1 MSTMSPM
8 IPAPALSNVYYL
20 ATPEDAAP
28 RTPRLSRGLV
38 LRLRALSL
46 YWRVRMMAAE
56 IRDVLRRFGRPM
68 AEPDTTFLEQ
78 RAEIILAA
86 SPRAHGPARV
96 IDLAEARA
104 RLRG

>member
-1 MSTMSPM
+1 MSPM
-8 IPAPALSNVYYL
+8 IPAPAPAPSNVYYL
-20 ATPEDAAP
+20 ATAQDAAP
-28 RTPRLSRGLV
+28 RVPRLSRGLV
-38 LRLRALSL
+38 LRLRALSF

-56 IRDVLRRFGRPM
+56 IHDVLRRFGRPM
-68 AEPDTTFLEQ
+68 AEPDSTFLEQ

-86 SPRAHGPARV
+86 APRSVGPARV